1 MNQQSQGDG
10 VVAVLK
16 ETVTPFKDN
25 VGVLLGACCLMLYVP
40 LLLIGVPV
48 MIVAFLAAIILGKD
62 NAVWAFIPLT
72 IIGMVLFAA
81 GYNLFRVG
89 WTRILLKVVDGQSAA
104 ISDMREAMPWFMNFF
119 LCCALIGL
127 ATGLGT
133 CFLIVPG
140 IYIAVRTAFAP
151 FLVIDEGLGPIE
163 ACIKSNDMVTGYA
176 WQILLWGVILG
187 VANMVASNIPL
198 LSLALTP
205 AVTAYFDLT
214 LAKIYRARTGLLG

>member
-1 MNQQSQGDG
+1 MNQLSQQNG
-10 VVAVLK
+10 VIDVMK

-25 VGVLLGACCLMLYVP
+25 IGILLGACCLMLYVP
-40 LLLIGVPV
+40 FIVIGVPV
-48 MIVAFLAAIILGKD
+48 GIVAFLVCLMAKD
-62 NAVWAFIPLT
+62 SAGWVLIPLT
-72 IIGMVLFAA
+72 IISMVVFAA

-89 WTRILLKVVDGQSAA
+89 WTRILLKVVDGQRAS
-104 ISDMREAMPWFMNFF
+104 INDMRESMPWFVNFL
-119 LCCALIGL
+119 LCCMLVGL

-163 ACIKSNDMVTGYA
+163 ACIKSNDMVTGYG
-176 WQILLWGVILG
+176 WQICLWGLLFGIVNF
-187 VANMVASNIPL
+187 VAGNIPL

-214 LAKIYRARTGLLG
+214 LARIYRNRTGLLG

>member
-1 MNQQSQGDG
+1 MNQLSQQNGDID
-10 VVAVLK
+10 VMK

-25 VGVLLGACCLMLYVP
+25 IGILLGACCLMLYVP
-40 LLLIGVPV
+40 FIVIGVPV
-48 MIVAFLAAIILGKD
+48 GIVAFLVCLMAKD
-62 NAVWAFIPLT
+62 SAGWVLIPLT
-72 IIGMVLFAA
+72 IISMVVFAA

-89 WTRILLKVVDGQSAA
+89 WTRILLKVVDGQRAS
-104 ISDMREAMPWFMNFF
+104 INDMRESMPWFVNFL
-119 LCCALIGL
+119 LCCMLVGL

-163 ACIKSNDMVTGYA
+163 ACIKSNDMVTGYG
-176 WQILLWGVILG
+176 WQICLWGLLFGIVNF
-187 VANMVASNIPL
+187 VAGNIPL

-214 LAKIYRARTGLLG
+214 LARIYRNRTGLLG

>member
-1 MNQQSQGDG
+1 MNQLNQQDG
-10 VVAVLK
+10 VIAVLGN
-16 ETVTPFKDN
+16 TVTPFKDN
-25 VGVLLGACCLMLYVP
+25 IGILLGACCLMLYVP
-40 LLLIGVPV
+40 FIVIGIPV
-48 MIVAFLAAIILGKD
+48 GIVAFLVCLMAKD
-62 NAVWAFIPLT
+62 NAAWVLVPLT
-72 IIGMVLFAA
+72 IISMVVFAA

-89 WTRILLKVVDGQSAA
+89 WTRILLKVVDGQRAS
-104 ISDMREAMPWFMNFF
+104 ISDMRDSMPWFVNFL
-119 LCCALIGL
+119 LCCMLVGL

-163 ACIKSNDMVTGYA
+163 ACIKSNDMVTGYG
-176 WQILLWGVILG
+176 WQICLWGLLFGIVNF
-187 VANMVASNIPL
+187 VAGNIPL

-214 LAKIYRARTGLLG
+214 LARIYRTRTGLLG